1 VECLTCGMTVRP
13 REIRCGNCGARVQ
26 GPVASR
32 QSDTNRVPR
41 GHDTGLIRIPDDL
54 LPRTVEEPHDG
65 ARDAIEATR
74 VAPRAERPRVWVV
87 RLPTG
92 ETLPIEG
99 AMVLGRD
106 PVSPDHP
113 DRVQRVAVDDPGRSV
128 SKTHASFDVVDGRLL
143 VSDLAS
149 TNGVVV
155 VHADGREVV
164 PQPGQQIPV
173 PDGCSIALGTYVVT
187 VELV

>member
-1 VECLTCGMTVRP
+1 MTVRP

-26 GPVASR
+26 DSVASR

-41 GHDTGLIRIPDDL
+41 APDAGLIRVPDDL
-54 LPRTVEEPHDG
+54 LPGTVAEAHDG
-65 ARDAIEATR
+65 TRDEIEATR
-74 VAPRAERPRVWVV
+74 MARRADRPRGWVV
-87 RLPTG
+87 RLPSG
-92 ETLPIEG
+92 EALPVEG

-113 DRVQRVAVDDPGRSV
+113 DRVRRVAIDDPGRSV
-128 SKTHASFDVVDGRLL
+128 SKTHASFDVVDGQLL

-155 VHADGREVV
+155 VHADGREIV
-164 PQPGQQIPV
+164 PEPGQQLPV
-173 PDGCSIALGTYVVT
+173 PDGCAIALGTYVVT